1 MSFVS
6 ASFFVFV
13 FFSVCVY
20 FLVPKKWQNI
30 VLLVESYV
38 FYASFGWKYIGFIL
52 FTTVTTYLVGLKVEG
67 INQAYA
73 KLRAE
78 QGKTK
83 EEKAELK
90 RKGVSEKR
98 KVMILALGIN
108 FGIWIFIKYIN
119 FFIGNVNSITGIF
132 GMERQFELLEIV
144 IPLGISY
151 YTFQAMG
158 YLIDIYRGKY
168 AAERN
173 FVRMALFIGFF
184 PQIVQGPFGRYNL
197 LAPTLFENHEFSW
210 ERLAGGL
217 KKILWGYFLKLLVAD
232 KLAVAAGE
240 FFSHFD
246 YYNNLQLFT
255 GCLMFSIQLYADFLG
270 YMYIVLGIAKI
281 FGVELDE
288 NFRRPYFAQ
297 SLDEFWRRWHTSL
310 GTWFRDYMFYPI
322 SMSKFVQNMGKKSRA
337 KFGTKA
343 GKMIPN
349 YFALFFVWL
358 STGLWHGASWKDAIW
373 GLVNCAILIF
383 SLQFEELYGKIKE
396 KLHIKDEMKWWQIF
410 RMVRTFVI
418 VGLLRIISNSSG
430 MRSAL
435 IMFKRL
441 LTEWDFSFV
450 PSMENMFPG
459 MSEMNIVVALIGVAV
474 LWIADILREK
484 NKMSLVEEKCPLMF
498 RYCGYALAVCVIV
511 IFGGLGESLGG
522 FMYAQF

>member
-13 FFSVCVY
+13 FLSVCVY

-30 VLLVESYV
+30 VLLLESYL
-38 FYASFGWKYIGFIL
+38 FYASFGLKYISFVL
-52 FTTVTTYLVGLKVEG
+52 FTTVTTYWVGLRVEE
-67 INQAYA
+67 INQKYA

-78 QGKTK
+78 KGKTK

-90 RKGVSEKR
+90 RRGVQEKR
-98 KVMILALGIN
+98 KIMLLALGAN

-119 FFIGNVNSITGIF
+119 FFIGNINSVMGVF
-132 GMERQFELLEIV
+132 GRDRQFGLLEIIV
-144 IPLGISY
+144 PLGISY

-168 AAERN
+168 AAEKS
-173 FVRMALFIGFF
+173 FVNMALFIGFF

-197 LAPTLFENHEFSW
+197 LAPTLFESHVFSW
-210 ERLAGGL
+210 ERLAKGL

-246 YYNNLQLFT
+246 YYNNLQLFA

-288 NFRRPYFAQ
+288 NFKRPYFAQ
-297 SLDEFWRRWHTSL
+297 SLDDFWRRWHTSL

-322 SMSKFVQNMGKKSRA
+322 SMSKFVQKMGKKSKA

-343 GKMIPN
+343 GKLIPN
-349 YFALFFVWL
+349 YLALFFVWL

-383 SLQFEELYGKIKE
+383 SLQFEDLYRKIKE
-396 KLHIKDEMKWWQIF
+396 KLHIREEMKWWQIF
-410 RMVRTFVI
+410 RMMRTFVI

-435 IMFKRL
+435 FMFKRL

-450 PSMENMFPG
+450 PSMKNMFPG
-459 MSEMNIVVALIGVAV
+459 MSEMNIIVAFIGIAV
-474 LWIADILREK
+474 LLVADILKEK
-484 NKMSLVEEKCPLMF
+484 DKMSLVDEKCPLIV
-498 RYCGYALAVCVIV
+498 RYCGYALAVCIIV
-511 IFGGLGESLGG
+511 IYGGLGESLGG